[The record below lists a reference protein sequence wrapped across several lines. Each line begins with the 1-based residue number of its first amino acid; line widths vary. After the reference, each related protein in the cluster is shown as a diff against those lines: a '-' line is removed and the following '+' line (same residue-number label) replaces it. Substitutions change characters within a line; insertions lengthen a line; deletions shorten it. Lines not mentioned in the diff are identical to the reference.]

1 VEAEPRNAASD
12 LVRAMYSSME
22 RSGGPDEAELVST
35 FGGMAPDFIEE
46 DRRFLVAGPEA
57 HRRNWVELFRSF
69 WDLGKGAPRIDV
81 GVLAVRGDRSVLYRP
96 RVGYDDGSATEML
109 IALAFDSDMRPRRSV
124 IFDSD
129 EQDAARAELDR
140 LHADVEAE
148 DA

>member
-1 VEAEPRNAASD
+1 
-12 LVRAMYSSME
+12 
-22 RSGGPDEAELVST
+22 
-35 FGGMAPDFIEE
+35 
-46 DRRFLVAGPEA
+46 
-57 HRRNWVELFRSF
+57 
-69 WDLGKGAPRIDV
+69 
-81 GVLAVRGDRSVLYRP
+81 
-96 RVGYDDGSATEML
+96 ML